1 MIFNINTK
9 IVIFLLI
16 ILLLFPSFIS
26 ANNLKTSFSD
36 VNRKNWYYNTVMEL
50 NEKGIIS
57 GYGDNTFRPNENIT
71 FGEFLKL
78 AINSTTGKDFKSSDG
93 EHWAVGV
100 YKEAIFRGVIDSTNF
115 RPTREVFDSPI
126 TREEMTYISI
136 GVNENIQKESALNTS
151 NIKLNIDDMNDI
163 SEKNK
168 ISVKQAFQK
177 GLINGKNGSF
187 QPKSNASRAEAS
199 TIIIRLLN
207 KSKRIQITD

>member
-9 IVIFLLI
+9 IVIFLMI

-36 VNRKNWYYNTVMEL
+36 VNRKNWYYNTIMEL

-78 AINSTTGKDFKSSDG
+78 AINSTTGEDFQALEG
-93 EHWAVGV
+93 EHWATGV
-100 YKEAIFRGVIDSTNF
+100 YREAIFRGVIDSTNF
-115 RPTREVFDSPI
+115 RPSRETFDSPI

-136 GVNENIQKESALNTS
+136 GVNENIQNESALDTF
-151 NIKLNIDDMNDI
+151 NIKLDIDDMRDV
-163 SEKNK
+163 SENNR
-168 ISVKQAFQK
+168 ISVRQAFKK
-177 GLINGKNGSF
+177 GLINGRNGSF
-187 QPKSNASRAEAS
+187 QPKSNTTRAEAS
-199 TIIIRLLN
+199 TVIIRLIQRD
-207 KSKRIQITD
+207 KRI